1 MLLQEK
7 TEEKAKEKPDEKP
20 EDKIDKRDIALI
32 EAALYVAGRPL
43 DVNELASV
51 LRTRSKKRVQRT
63 AEKLIELYTTR
74 DTAIEILALQDE
86 RYVLQLKAE
95 YTPEVRRLALR
106 PLLSVGPLKTL
117 SYIAYRQPLPQKQ
130 VIDVRGQHAYAHVK
144 QLEDMN
150 LISRER
156 AGRSRVIKTT
166 QFFADYFGLS
176 QDVKA
181 MKQQLKNVFE
191 KDELDEAERS
201 QPSRTEPS

>member
-1 MLLQEK
+1 LLRSVLPEEKVEEK
-7 TEEKAKEKPDEKP
+7 T
-20 EDKIDKRDIALI
+20 EDKIDKRDLALV

-63 AEKLIELYTTR
+63 AGKLIELYSTR

-130 VIDVRGQHAYAHVK
+130 VIDVRGQHAYSHVK

-156 AGRSRVIKTT
+156 AGRTRLIRTT
-166 QFFADYFGLS
+166 EFFADYFGLS
-176 QDVKA
+176 HDVKT
-181 MKQQLKNVFE
+181 MKQQLKNIFE
-191 KDELDEAERS
+191 REDLDEAQLEKP
-201 QPSRTEPS
+201 QPETI